1 MSTTLRGITWNHT
14 RGFLPMVATAQRF
27 EELHPEVRIVWE
39 RRSLQA
45 FADAPLATLAEQFD
59 LLVIDHPSVGEA
71 ADFLLPLDEHLPADF
86 IKDQAAAS
94 VGPSYKSYGWDGHL
108 WALATDAATPV
119 SCHRPDLLAQ
129 MGASVPRT
137 WPELLELARRG
148 AVALPLIPVDALMA
162 FYMLCGAAG
171 EEPFLRSERVVAQD
185 VAVAALAQLADLV
198 SLCGTESLHRNPIA
212 TYELMASEDRIAYC
226 PFAYGYSNYARLGYA
241 GKLLRFGGLVSMAHG
256 GRLRSTLG
264 GAGLAIS
271 RRCREVSSAAEYACF
286 VAGAACQ
293 RGLYFTSGGQPGHRS
308 AWQDPAV
315 NAACH
320 GFFED
325 TLAVLDE
332 AYLRP
337 RYPGYLMF
345 QHNAGLAVHR
355 FLSARGDSRSV
366 CNELD
371 GLYRAGR

>member
-71 ADFLLPLDEHLPADF
+71 ADFLLPLDEHLPPDF

-148 AVALPLIPVDALMA
+148 AWGTV
-162 FYMLCGAAG
+162 
-171 EEPFLRSERVVAQD
+171 RSPHQ
-185 VAVAALAQLADLV
+185 AD
-198 SLCGTESLHRNPIA
+198 RN
-212 TYELMASEDRIAYC
+212 R
-226 PFAYGYSNYARLGYA
+226 
-241 GKLLRFGGLVSMAHG
+241 
-256 GRLRSTLG
+256 
-264 GAGLAIS
+264 
-271 RRCREVSSAAEYACF
+271 
-286 VAGAACQ
+286 
-293 RGLYFTSGGQPGHRS
+293 
-308 AWQDPAV
+308 
-315 NAACH
+315 
-320 GFFED
+320 
-325 TLAVLDE
+325 
-332 AYLRP
+332 
-337 RYPGYLMF
+337 
-345 QHNAGLAVHR
+345 
-355 FLSARGDSRSV
+355 
-366 CNELD
+366 
-371 GLYRAGR
+371 